1 MTTSHEASQE
11 RRGPP
16 LKEIDAAKVLSNW
29 YGQDSI
35 ACHKLRIYQDGT
47 AESEFIVGQNLC
59 GPDSRPPMFDRLR
72 LRNGVFTTRTSPE
85 DAKEHFIEP
94 VGIQVIPG
102 HNMTGL
108 VAEAFT
114 QEFYQSREQKGT
126 LYVVGFDFMRFKD
139 FVIPGQ
145 ELSFVGSTTKTDK
158 EIVGPMTMQ
167 GQSRP
172 FTRNFR
178 CEEGEMLDEDVQKKV
193 LDQHW
198 IFEVNAQGLGV
209 MSLQQAPKDVVP
221 VLMES
226 GSSSFAKV
234 PILAGDIATSRF
246 TLKAV
251 DEKQV
256 LGNAMTFVKDQQV
269 AEQKDILL
277 QLVPIQTLKDAV
289 EAAKQKM

>member
-1 MTTSHEASQE
+1 MARSHESSE
-11 RRGPP
+11 KHREPP
-16 LKEIDAAKVLSNW
+16 IKEIDAAKVLSNW

-35 ACHKLRIYQDGT
+35 ACHRLKIYQDGT
-47 AESEFIVGQNLC
+47 TESEFIVGQNLC
-59 GPDSRPPMFDRLR
+59 GPASRPPMFDRLK
-72 LRNGVFTTRTSPE
+72 LQDCVFTTQTSPE
-85 DAKEHFIEP
+85 DAKQHFIEP

-102 HNMTGL
+102 HNLTGL
-108 VAEAFT
+108 VAEAMA
-114 QEFYQSREQKGT
+114 QEFYGDRKRGM

-139 FVIPGQ
+139 LILP
-145 ELSFVGSTTKTDK
+145 EHEIAFVGSTKKTDTD
-158 EIVGPMTMQ
+158 IAGSMTMQ
-167 GQSRP
+167 GQQRP

-178 CEEGEMLDEDVQKKV
+178 CKEGEMLDEDIKEKV
-193 LDQHW
+193 LAQHW
-198 IFEVNAQGLGV
+198 IFEINAQGLGV
-209 MSLQQAPKDVVP
+209 VALQQAPKDVVP